1 MCMVG
6 QSLLHR
12 LCMLIAEFPDSS
24 VEKIKKT
31 ANNPCANNLG
41 PKPGTGYGSKATI
54 LDAQSASGKLWED
67 HERPHNY
74 IIKSLRYHDLSE
86 KALFC
91 CAKDSRRECNYSQT
105 KLVRV
110 GTSRLRATISKFLP
124 SSILRSINTPA
135 DPWKPLAAKNS

>member
-1 MCMVG
+1 MVG

-12 LCMLIAEFPDSS
+12 LRMLIAEFPDSS
-24 VEKIKKT
+24 VEKKKT